1 MFPATLAA
9 WLISNTALSNV
20 DAYGTVSVPGTKVL
34 HFPAGSVEINF
45 ATNSAGGQGGSLF
58 IPSMSLGVASASGSG
73 QQPTLKQTSSSA
85 STFGS
90 QTRGLVFSMHVPRS
104 GDYKVNATGD
114 TSAYVNPE
122 LLFGRASPDG
132 MIFELAGIV
141 LGSMVL
147 IAIVAGRFV
156 GRSDPSPTGVA
167 SLAPIPAST
176 QFATQSSVSTA
187 QADGLPNGQSPSEFL
202 TALSVSMKAA
212 GEAGQGAASATPPGA
227 VAPKQPRPGPP
238 AKQPRPG
245 QPAKQPRSAAA
256 SQAARAG
263 AADQGAHLDELSQ
276 LADLHDRGVLTDAE
290 FAAEKAKILGA

>member
-45 ATNSAGGQGGSLF
+45 ATNSAGGQGGSFF
-58 IPSMSLGVASASGSG
+58 IPSLTLGVVSASGSG
-73 QQPTLKQTSSSA
+73 PQPTLKQTSSST

-90 QTRGLVFSMHVPRS
+90 QTRGVVFSMHVPRS

-114 TSAYVNPE
+114 MSAYVTPE

-167 SLAPIPAST
+167 ALAPIPAT
-176 QFATQSSVSTA
+176 TPFAQSSFSTA
-187 QADGLPNGQSPSEFL
+187 QASGLPNGQSPSEFL

-212 GEAGQGAASATPPGA
+212 GEAEGAASATPPGA
-227 VAPKQPRPGPP
+227 
-238 AKQPRPG
+238 
-245 QPAKQPRSAAA
+245 
-256 SQAARAG
+256 
-263 AADQGAHLDELSQ
+263 ADQGAQLDELSQ